1 MKNRILILLCL
12 AVLVMSFAV
21 PALAMPGD
29 HAYYVYTSNGKSLN
43 MRETPSTKAGI
54 IAHIPYGAEVDVVKI
69 EDSQWANI
77 TWNGLTGYAQRRY
90 LMDSKPSAST
100 SSTAADNPVLD
111 EELKSIYSGFTAQD
125 YDVVLRANTPG
136 NYVNLRWGP
145 STKIA
150 VQERVTDGA
159 MLHVLAQNRHWAQ
172 VEHLETGAVGFMYR
186 SYLLPVVSEEN

>member
-1 MKNRILILLCL
+1 MKKHFFILLCL
-12 AVLVMSFAV
+12 VALLTSLVA

-43 MRETPSTKAGI
+43 LRESPSTKAAVIG
-54 IAHIPYGAEVDVVKI
+54 HIPYGAEVNVVKL

-77 TWNGLTGYAQRRY
+77 TWNGLNGYVQRRY
-90 LMDSKPSAST
+90 LMDTKPSTSAST
-100 SSTAADNPVLD
+100 TAVDDPVLD

-125 YDVVLRANTPG
+125 YDVMLRANTPG

-159 MLHVLAQNRHWAQ
+159 SLHVLAQNKHWAQ
-172 VEHLETGAVGFMYR
+172 VYNPETGAVGFMYR
-186 SYLLPVVSEEN
+186 SYLVPVVTEEN